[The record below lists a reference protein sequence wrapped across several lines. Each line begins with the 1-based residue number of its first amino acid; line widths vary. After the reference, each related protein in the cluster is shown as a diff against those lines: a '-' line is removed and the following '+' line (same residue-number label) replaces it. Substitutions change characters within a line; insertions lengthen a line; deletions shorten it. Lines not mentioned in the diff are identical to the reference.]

1 MIRKRKE
8 REREREV
15 EREQRQAREDGDRN
29 WNNAAM
35 HQGTARTDNHQKL
48 EEAREDSPLEPLEDR
63 SPADTLISD
72 F

>member
-1 MIRKRKE
+1 ME
-8 REREREV
+8 TETGTT
-15 EREQRQAREDGDRN
+15 QLC
-29 WNNAAM
+29 
-35 HQGTARTDNHQKL
+35 QGTARTDNHQKL